1 MNEDKLDTIQNNT
14 KKEIVETVS
23 TTTVLLSIGT
33 LLLLLC
39 AIFWPFAF
47 IWALNTLFEFAIQ
60 YTFWNWLACWILIFT
75 FQGAINIKREKIK

>member
-1 MNEDKLDTIQNNT
+1 MKDTELDTFKNNT
-14 KKEIVETVS
+14 KQEKFNTVS
-23 TTTVLLSIGT
+23 ATTVLLSVGT

-47 IWALNTLFEFAIQ
+47 IWALNTLFEFTIQ

>member
-1 MNEDKLDTIQNNT
+1 MNDTELDTIKNDT
-14 KKEIVETVS
+14 KQKKFNGVS
-23 TTTVLLSIGT
+23 VTTMLLSIGT

-47 IWALNTLFEFAIQ
+47 IWALNTLFEFTIE

-75 FQGAINIKREKIK
+75 FQGAINIKREKTK